1 MKVVKNVAAAV
12 SVAVVSLVLFG
23 CASAASL
30 ANRKDTVGS
39 IKKLSK
45 MLIKN
50 SEDQEAADVFNELYN
65 REMANK
71 MYIVQS
77 TTASDILNNFAA
89 EQGAPSVEAALK
101 AIVQN
106 LPDRTNTKNYQS
118 VVDDYAVKEVIN
130 RLTELKDNYRDL
142 TEIQSAV
149 SPVPETIGSVQTYY
163 VEKYTNDFN
172 SGWTRASDDLGDF
185 YLKCGDA
192 MLPAQTPY
200 EIGKIADIYKKAETA
215 YFTQSKISSV
225 RNTLYTM
232 YMDQGDQYLAIAKQE
247 IPNIARDKDR
257 ASDPA
262 NMATIAY
269 SDALSYKS
277 NDSKAKAAR
286 KEATYYY
293 GVAQLTAA
301 EAGGYT
307 GAGAASYAEA
317 AFGSILD
324 YKDSR
329 DRQKDA
335 RALVVKEHKKGECYY
350 CSQLEYDSGKKH
362 NVITYNKKGQ
372 ELTVNGEDFYSLS
385 NVDQIT
391 YRDYGGYEF
400 ILWDGDFDYRRKG
413 KSQLSSTGLVGETIL
428 FTYKKDADGTIHA
441 YNSYNREIYT
451 FTTPDAGQTYVYV
464 SDTKWVYTFTKY

>member
-185 YLKCGDA
+185 YVKCGDA

-262 NMATIAY
+262 NMATLAY

-293 GVAQLTAA
+293 GVAQLAAA

-317 AFGSILD
+317 AFGSIVD

-335 RALVVKEHKKGECYY
+335 RALVVKEHNKGECYY
-350 CSQLEYDSGKKH
+350 CSQVEYDSGKKH

-428 FTYKKDADGTIHA
+428 LTYKKDADGTIHA

>member
-50 SEDQEAADVFNELYN
+50 SADQEAADVFNELYN

-71 MYIVQS
+71 MYIAQ
-77 TTASDILNNFAA
+77 TTSQDVLNEFISS
-89 EQGAPSVEAALK
+89 QGASSVEAALK
-101 AIVQN
+101 SIVQN
-106 LPDRTNTKNYQS
+106 LPDRTDARNYQS
-118 VVDDYAVKEVIN
+118 VVNDYAVKTVIS

-149 SPVPETIGSVQTYY
+149 KPVPETIGEVQTYY

-185 YLKCGDA
+185 YVKCGDA
-192 MLPAQTPY
+192 MLPALTPY

-225 RNTLYTM
+225 RNTIYTL
-232 YMDQGDQYLAIAKQE
+232 YMDQGDQYLAVAKQE

-262 NMATIAY
+262 NRATIAY
-269 SDALSYKS
+269 SDALEYKS
-277 NDSKAKAAR
+277 NDSNAKAAR

-293 GVAQLTAA
+293 GVAQLAAA

-317 AFGSILD
+317 AFGSIVD

-335 RALVVKEHKKGECYY
+335 RALVVKEHNKGECYY

-413 KSQLSSTGLVGETIL
+413 KSQLSSTGLVGETITY
-428 FTYKKDADGTIHA
+428 TYKKDADGTIHA